1 MRMKKTV
8 CYIDKKGQYRNRKYS
23 LEYCHLIYR
32 DCEYTQCPLWVKSSC
47 SKPYCSNGCFRE
59 YSGRWAGNLLPGDG
73 RNLRYSSAFPI

>member
-32 DCEYTQCPLWVKSSC
+32 DCEYTQCPLWVAVSTDRRNTLFKTF
-47 SKPYCSNGCFRE
+47 GWCFE
-59 YSGRWAGNLLPGDG
+59 V
-73 RNLRYSSAFPI
+73 